1 MYGAAAD
8 EAKAGTLGGKFELYG
23 LNSKGC
29 TGAAL
34 QYDKDKELNPAVPPD
49 DVDALQEV
57 KKKFASGELKV
68 TVTKEDARGGI

>member
-1 MYGAAAD
+1 MYGAAGD

-34 QYDKDKELNPAVPPD
+34 QYDKEKELNPSVPA
-49 DVDALQEV
+49 DVVEAIQEV

-68 TVTKEDARGGI
+68 SVTKEDAHGGI